1 MDPKMKEILDR
12 LAEFEGKAAK
22 LASDLEAASSAD
34 DIKSVKDELTDARAK
49 IDSLLAEKADR
60 QAAIERDELTSQVKA
75 LSERMEASRDL
86 PGSIFGDIKGGEGK
100 SAKDGVYGQVGG
112 HSFFGDVKAA
122 KMGNPDAYDRL
133 SKVAGEWG
141 DDAKAMTEG
150 TDSAGGYLV
159 NPEISDEVISL
170 RLAASAVRP
179 LCSKINVNSDSLQ
192 IASLTGGLTAG
203 WVAELA
209 AKPETDMTFGSL
221 TVNNFTMAGLGAV
234 SNQLLADSRP
244 SVDKFIVADLAKRL
258 AILEE
263 TAFINGSGT
272 GQPRGI
278 LQTSGINSV
287 VYTDASPTAEEL
299 LDALYDAIAAVQ
311 QNYFGEPNG
320 VLMHP
325 RTWQYLSKARSTLS
339 GLYVIGSGANANGR
353 NATDNLPGRS
363 VFGVPVYLSN
373 LIPTDLGGG
382 TESAIIVGDF
392 SQALILDRMGLTVDT
407 SDQVRFTTNQT
418 VFRVEARVGFT
429 AARYP
434 KAFAAVTGTGL
445 AGK

>member
-22 LASDLEAASSAD
+22 LAADLEGASSTE
-34 DIKSVKDELTDARAK
+34 DIKSVKDDLTDARAK
-49 IDSLLAEKADR
+49 IDALLAEKDAR
-60 QAAIERDELTSQVKA
+60 QAVIDREELTGQVKA
-75 LSERMEASRDL
+75 LSERMETVRDL
-86 PGSIFGDIKGGEGK
+86 PGSIFGDIKGDTK
-100 SAKDGVYGQVGG
+100 SAKDGVYGQKGR
-112 HSFFGDVKAA
+112 SFFGDVKAA

-133 SKVAGEWG
+133 SKVASEWG

-179 LCSKINVNSDSLQ
+179 LCAKINVNSDSLQ
-192 IASLTGGLTAG
+192 IASVTGGLSAG

-278 LQTSGINSV
+278 LQTSGINSTV
-287 VYTDASPTAEEL
+287 WTDASPTAEEL
-299 LDALYDAIAAVQ
+299 LDAVYDAIAQVQ

-320 VLMHP
+320 ILMHP
-325 RTWQYLSKARSTLS
+325 RTWAYISKARSTLS

-353 NATDNLPGRS
+353 NATDTLPGRS
-363 VFGVPVYLSN
+363 LFGVPVYLSN